1 MKPRLRRSSA
11 EPSGFFFEK
20 TVQKTADP
28 IAASRMMPAETQKDT
43 TVFMP
48 IAATTRLTRATGT
61 NTAKSVRQ
69 REVFLSSVRIPPS
82 ENILTASPN
91 PTQKNSMPKL

>member
-1 MKPRLRRSSA
+1 
-11 EPSGFFFEK
+11 
-20 TVQKTADP
+20 
-28 IAASRMMPAETQKDT
+28 
-43 TVFMP
+43 MP
-48 IAATTRLTRATGT
+48 IAATIRLTSATGT